1 MGWNRGSSVGPCWS
15 CGFHANPQANARW
28 EDPMAEFFEGESGDM
43 KKGDLSWLKPYFY
56 LA

>member
-15 CGFHANPQANARW
+15 CGFHVNPQANPCW
-28 EDPMAEFFEGESGDM
+28 EDPIAKFFENELGDM

>member
-1 MGWNRGSSVGPCWS
+1 
-15 CGFHANPQANARW
+15 
-28 EDPMAEFFEGESGDM
+28 MAEFFEGESGDM